1 MTAGVPRQGDAADGA
16 VSGKVVRTL
25 YHGGHWFDLSGAF
38 GGSMAPE
45 RDPTELEH
53 HDEVPEAHLHGT
65 ARDLRRGVRDWFQG
79 VSPAGAA
86 VIAAA
91 LVMSVAAADAF
102 VGPGVDLTL
111 LYLGPI
117 GFGTFFAGLGAG
129 AGLAVLAAACSVV
142 SSRISGEHIA
152 PAVMAWNAAQQLGV
166 FLFLS
171 GVLDAFKKRLLH
183 EQQAA
188 RTDSLTS
195 LANRRAFVES
205 AWVELER
212 ARRHGRPLSLLY
224 IDCDDFKAVNDR
236 LGHVGGDAVLAA
248 VGETLRQAVRGHDTV
263 ARLGGDEFGILLPEI
278 DGPGAVSLAERLRPQ
293 LEKTLTSRW
302 DRVTFS
308 IGVATFVTP
317 PASVDEMIL
326 RADELMYQ
334 AKRSGKD
341 GWRAATWGAT
351 ESAA

>member
-1 MTAGVPRQGDAADGA
+1 
-16 VSGKVVRTL
+16 VV
-25 YHGGHWFDLSGAF
+25 
-38 GGSMAPE
+38 
-45 RDPTELEH
+45 
-53 HDEVPEAHLHGT
+53 
-65 ARDLRRGVRDWFQG
+65 DWFQG
-79 VSPAGAA
+79 FSPAGATI
-86 VIAAA
+86 IAAA
-91 LVMSVAAADAF
+91 LVLSVAAAD
-102 VGPGVDLTL
+102 VYTGPGVDVTL

-129 AGLAVLAAACSVV
+129 AGLAALAAACSMEAG
-142 SSRISGEHIA
+142 RLSGEHTVA
-152 PAVMAWNAAQQLGV
+152 AVETWNVVQQLGV
-166 FLFLS
+166 FLLLA

-195 LANRRAFVES
+195 LANRRAFVEA
-205 AWVELER
+205 AWLELER

-224 IDCDDFKAVNDR
+224 IDCDDFKSVNDR

-248 VGETLRQAVRGHDTV
+248 VGGTLREAVRGHDTV

-278 DGPGAVSLAERLRPQ
+278 DGPGAIALAERLRDQ
-293 LEKTLTSRW
+293 LRQHLSARW

-308 IGVATFVTP
+308 IGVATFSNP

-326 RADELMYQ
+326 RADELMYE

-341 GWRAATWGAT
+341 GWRAETWGVPEPVA
-351 ESAA
+351 

>member
-1 MTAGVPRQGDAADGA
+1 M
-16 VSGKVVRTL
+16 SGNVVRTS

-38 GGSMAPE
+38 GDSMAPQG
-45 RDPTELEH
+45 DATELQH

-65 ARDLRRGVRDWFQG
+65 ARNLRRGVREWFQG
-79 VSPAGAA
+79 FSPAGAA
-86 VIAAA
+86 IIAAA
-91 LVMSVAAADAF
+91 LVMAVAAADAYA
-102 VGPGVDLTL
+102 GPGVDMTL

-129 AGLAVLAAACSVV
+129 AGLAILAAACSLE
-142 SSRISGEHIA
+142 SSRLAGEQIA
-152 PAVMAWNAAQQLGV
+152 PAVMAWDAAQQLGV
-166 FLFLS
+166 FLVLA

-248 VGETLRQAVRGHDTV
+248 VGATLQEAVRGHDTV

-278 DGPGAVSLAERLRPQ
+278 DGPGAAALAERLRVQ
-293 LEKTLTSRW
+293 LGETLTGRW

-341 GWRAATWGAT
+341 GWRAATWGVT
-351 ESAA
+351 ETAA

>member
-1 MTAGVPRQGDAADGA
+1 MKEGA
-16 VSGKVVRTL
+16 
-25 YHGGHWFDLSGAF
+25 
-38 GGSMAPE
+38 
-45 RDPTELEH
+45 TELEH
-53 HDEVPEAHLHGT
+53 HDAVTGAQRPAT
-65 ARDLRRGVRDWFQG
+65 SRDLRRDVKDWFQG
-79 VSPAGAA
+79 FSPVGAT

-91 LVMSVAAADAF
+91 LVLSVAAAD
-102 VGPGVDLTL
+102 VYTGPGVDVTL

-117 GFGTFFAGLGAG
+117 GFGTFFAGMGAG
-129 AGLAVLAAACSVV
+129 AGLAVLAAACSME
-142 SSRISGEHIA
+142 SARIVGEQVA
-152 PAVMAWNAAQQLGV
+152 PAVVAWNAVQQLGV
-166 FLFLS
+166 FLLLA

-195 LANRRAFVES
+195 LANRRAFVEA

-248 VGETLRQAVRGHDTV
+248 VGGTLREAVRGHDTV
-263 ARLGGDEFGILLPEI
+263 ARLGGDEFGVLLPEI
-278 DGPGAVSLAERLRPQ
+278 DGPGAVALAERLRDQ
-293 LEKTLTSRW
+293 LRATLTGRW

-317 PASVDEMIL
+317 PGSVDEMIL
-326 RADELMYQ
+326 RADELMYE

-341 GWRAATWGAT
+341 GWRAETWGAT
-351 ESAA
+351 ETVA

>member
-1 MTAGVPRQGDAADGA
+1 MEPEGD
-16 VSGKVVRTL
+16 V
-25 YHGGHWFDLSGAF
+25 
-38 GGSMAPE
+38 
-45 RDPTELEH
+45 TELEH
-53 HDEVPEAHLHGT
+53 PEEVPEATRLGS
-65 ARDLRRGVRDWFQG
+65 ARDLGRDVKEWFHG
-79 VSPAGAA
+79 FSPAGAT

-91 LVMSVAAADAF
+91 LVVSVAAAD
-102 VGPGVDLTL
+102 VYTGPGVDVTL

-129 AGLAVLAAACSVV
+129 AGLAVLAAACSME
-142 SSRISGEHIA
+142 SSRISGEHVA
-152 PAVMAWNAAQQLGV
+152 PAVMAWNTAQQLGV
-166 FLFLS
+166 FLLLA

-195 LANRRAFVES
+195 LANRRAFVEA

-248 VGETLRQAVRGHDTV
+248 VGATLGEAVRGHDTV

-278 DGPGAVSLAERLRPQ
+278 DGPGAVALAERLRAQ
-293 LEKTLTSRW
+293 LRVTLSGRW

-308 IGVATFVTP
+308 IGVATFVAP

-326 RADELMYQ
+326 RADELMYA

-341 GWRAATWGAT
+341 GWRAGTWGT
-351 ESAA
+351 PESGA